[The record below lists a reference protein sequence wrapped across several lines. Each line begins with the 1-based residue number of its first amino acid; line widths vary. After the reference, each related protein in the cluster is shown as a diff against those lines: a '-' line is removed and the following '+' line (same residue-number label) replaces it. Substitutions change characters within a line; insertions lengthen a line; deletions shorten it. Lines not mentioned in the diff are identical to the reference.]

1 MRDERGMHMST
12 IAKTVR
18 SREKA
23 AAWKL
28 TPGKLLGYA
37 FMYAFAI
44 VCLIPLIWMVRTA
57 FIPSE
62 KALDLFAVDLPTLDN
77 FSRIWNAADWGQYY
91 YNTIVMVAG
100 VLLMQFITITMAGY
114 AFARLDF
121 YLKNVLFVLFLTQI
135 MIAADVLILPNYKT
149 IAAMGLNNTLIGA
162 MLPFFA
168 SAMGTFLMRQ
178 TIKTIPFEMEEA
190 ARIDGCNLFRMIMQ
204 IYLPLLVPC
213 FIAHGL
219 IAASYQWNNFL
230 WPLIVINSVDKRPL
244 TVGLAIFAM
253 SYETGA
259 QWSDVCAATL
269 LVVAPLLVLFFIFQ
283 KRFIESFAHSG
294 IK

>member
-1 MRDERGMHMST
+1 MST
-12 IAKTVR
+12 VKLTPKRVR
-18 SREKA
+18 A
-23 AAWKL
+23 AAWKM
-28 TPGKLLGYA
+28 TPGKFFSYL
-37 FMYAFAI
+37 FMYLFALLC
-44 VCLIPLIWMVRTA
+44 VIPLIWMVRTA
-57 FIPSE
+57 FIPQE
-62 KALDLFAVDLPTLDN
+62 HALDLFAVAWPTLTN
-77 FSRIWNAADWGQYY
+77 FTRIWGAAVWGNYY
-91 YNTIVMVAG
+91 VNTILIVSG

-114 AFARLDF
+114 AFARLNF
-121 YLKNVLFVLFLTQI
+121 YGKNVLFILFLTQI

-149 IAAMGLNNTLIGA
+149 ISAMNLSNTLLGA

-178 TIKTIPFEMEEA
+178 TIKTIPYELEEA
-190 ARIDGCNLFRMIMQ
+190 AKVDGCSLFRLIMQ
-204 IYLPLLVPC
+204 IYLPLLVPG

-230 WPLIVINSVDKRPL
+230 WPLIVINSVSKRPL

-259 QWSDVCAATL
+259 QWSDVCAATF
-269 LVVAPLLVLFFIFQ
+269 LVVGPLLVLFLIFQ
-283 KRFIESFAHSG
+283 KRFIESFAYSG